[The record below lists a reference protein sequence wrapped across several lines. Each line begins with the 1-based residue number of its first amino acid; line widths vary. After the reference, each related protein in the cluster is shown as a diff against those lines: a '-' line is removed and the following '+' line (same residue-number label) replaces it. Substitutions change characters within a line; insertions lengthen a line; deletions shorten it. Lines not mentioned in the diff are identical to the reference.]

1 MLLAAAGTIA
11 PSAWTL
17 EGAPRV
23 ILVVLLGGVTL
34 LVIVTWAMWLAGV
47 GRFKAGAVE
56 APASN
61 GTRVGPWQW
70 LQWFFTTIIDD
81 FRNFLAL
88 VLMGIFVLAMVLMLW
103 PSLASE
109 EGTYDNLKDG
119 LQTVVACLGGLVGSI
134 IGYYFGESA
143 AAKAKGDDGTTMPGT
158 PTQGTLPSG
167 TPPGT
172 PAPPAPPVVVS
183 EVPPTSVIPPIKKAA
198 DPPRRGEE

>member
-1 MLLAAAGTIA
+1 MLGHLIQA
-11 PSAWTL
+11 
-17 EGAPRV
+17 
-23 ILVVLLGGVTL
+23 
-34 LVIVTWAMWLAGV
+34 
-47 GRFKAGAVE
+47 AGAVE
-56 APASN
+56 LITCVMAIKTGIVPPTMNLTDARPRVRSGLRAQRSARDLRISRVGGVDVLPLELVRLRRAERHGAPASN

-143 AAKAKGDDGTTMPGT
+143 AAKAKGDDGTTTPGT
-158 PTQGTLPSG
+158 PTQGDASFWDAARHARAPCSSG
-167 TPPGT
+167 GR
-172 PAPPAPPVVVS
+172 V
-183 EVPPTSVIPPIKKAA
+183 
-198 DPPRRGEE
+198 